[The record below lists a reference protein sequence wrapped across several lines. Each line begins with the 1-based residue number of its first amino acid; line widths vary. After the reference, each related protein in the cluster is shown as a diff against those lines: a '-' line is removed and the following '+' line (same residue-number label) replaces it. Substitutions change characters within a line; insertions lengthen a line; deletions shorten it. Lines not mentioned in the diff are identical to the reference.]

1 MSEIT
6 TKETL
11 KNELTISNSDLFIVE
26 ELLVNGKTL
35 TEIFSDQ
42 KVLPISL
49 HKFHF
54 WLRKPENKEAR
65 IRILEAQKLGIQTL
79 VDKLLEIYMQ
89 DISGKQLDPNV
100 IAWTREKTKFIQFLA
115 TKITDLYSDNKPQE
129 SNVKQTITVSWL
141 DSEDLQRQYLD
152 LEAEELKEIN
162 TKELPNKPNN

>member
-11 KNELTISNSDLFIVE
+11 KNELIISNSDLNTVE
-26 ELLVNGKTL
+26 ELLVSGKTL

-54 WLRKPENKEAR
+54 WLKRPENKEAR
-65 IRILEAQKLGIQTL
+65 NRILEAQKLGVQTL

-89 DISGKQLDPNV
+89 DVSGKQLDPNV

-129 SNVKQTITVSWL
+129 SNVKQSITVSWL
-141 DSEDLQRQYLD
+141 DSPDLQRQYLD
-152 LEAEELKEIN
+152 LEAEELKEVN
-162 TKELPNKPNN
+162 TREIPEKPSN

>member
-1 MSEIT
+1 MSEII

-11 KNELTISNSDLFIVE
+11 KNELTISNSDLSIVE

-65 IRILEAQKLGIQTL
+65 IRILEAQKLGVQTL

>member
-6 TKETL
+6 TKETS
-11 KNELTISNSDLFIVE
+11 KNELIISNSDLSMVE
-26 ELLVNGKTL
+26 ELLVSGKTL
-35 TEIFSDQ
+35 TEIFLDQ

-54 WLRKPENKEAR
+54 WLRKPENKEAK
-65 IRILEAQKLGIQTL
+65 IRILEAQKLGVQTL

-141 DSEDLQRQYLD
+141 DSPELQRQYLD
-152 LEAEELKEIN
+152 LEAEELKEVN
-162 TKELPNKPNN
+162 TKEITNKPNN

>member
-11 KNELTISNSDLFIVE
+11 KNELTISNSDLSIVE

-162 TKELPNKPNN
+162 TKELSNKPNN

>member
-11 KNELTISNSDLFIVE
+11 KNELTISNSDLSIVE

>member
-6 TKETL
+6 MKETS
-11 KNELTISNSDLFIVE
+11 KKELIISNSDLSMVE

-42 KVLPISL
+42 KVLQISL

-54 WLRKPENKEAR
+54 WLRKPENKEAK
-65 IRILEAQKLGIQTL
+65 IRILEAQKLGVQTL

-141 DSEDLQRQYLD
+141 DSPELQRQYLD
-152 LEAEELKEIN
+152 LEAEELKEVN
-162 TKELPNKPNN
+162 TKEITNKPNN

>member
-6 TKETL
+6 TKETS
-11 KNELTISNSDLFIVE
+11 KNELTISNSALNMVE

-49 HKFHF
+49 YKFHF
-54 WLRKPENKEAR
+54 WLRKPENKEAK
-65 IRILEAQKLGIQTL
+65 IRILEAQKLGVQTL
-79 VDKLLEIYMQ
+79 VDHLLEIYMQ
-89 DISGKQLDPNV
+89 DINGKQLDPNV

-129 SNVKQTITVSWL
+129 SNVKQSITVSWL
-141 DSEDLQRQYLD
+141 DSAELQKLYLD
-152 LEAEELKEIN
+152 LEAEELKEVK
-162 TKELPNKPNN
+162 TKELESKPNN

>member
-6 TKETL
+6 TKETS
-11 KNELTISNSDLFIVE
+11 KNELIISNSDLSTVE
-26 ELLVNGKTL
+26 ELLVSGKTL

-49 HKFHF
+49 YKFHS
-54 WLRKPENKEAR
+54 WLRKPENKEAKS
-65 IRILEAQKLGIQTL
+65 RILEAQKLGVQTL
-79 VDKLLEIYMQ
+79 VDLLLGIYMQ
-89 DISGKQLDPNV
+89 DISGRQLDPNV

-141 DSEDLQRQYLD
+141 DSPELQRQYLD
-152 LEAEELKEIN
+152 LEAEELQEVKTKEIS
-162 TKELPNKPNN
+162 EKPSN

>member
-1 MSEIT
+1 
-6 TKETL
+6 
-11 KNELTISNSDLFIVE
+11 
-26 ELLVNGKTL
+26 
-35 TEIFSDQ
+35 
-42 KVLPISL
+42 
-49 HKFHF
+49 
-54 WLRKPENKEAR
+54 
-65 IRILEAQKLGIQTL
+65 
-79 VDKLLEIYMQ
+79 MQ

-162 TKELPNKPNN
+162 TKELSNKPSN